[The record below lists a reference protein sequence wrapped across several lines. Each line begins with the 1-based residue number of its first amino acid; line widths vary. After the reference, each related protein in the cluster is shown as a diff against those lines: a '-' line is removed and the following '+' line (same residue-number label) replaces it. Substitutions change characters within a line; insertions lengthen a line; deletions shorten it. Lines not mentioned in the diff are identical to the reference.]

1 MLIRFRVSNFR
12 SLRDE
17 QELSLVANSRE
28 GREDVVHH
36 EGTGLDLVRV
46 AAIYGP
52 NAAGKS
58 NVLKALQFMQGA
70 VRGSHRAWNPEGAV
84 PREPFL
90 LNADQQGEPSLLQI
104 DFLLNEVRYEYGFR
118 LDSKQ
123 IVEEWLRAFPA
134 GRRQVWFHRDATV
147 AEPFTFGKQLKG
159 GNRTLAALTRHNS
172 LFLSVAAENN
182 HQALMP
188 IYAWIA
194 GQIRT
199 HVPFDLRMGSI
210 ATRLKAAAVDSSR
223 LVEFMRL
230 ADLGIV
236 NFELHDELTEI
247 NASGPPE
254 LLRSLGIEDNKLSRP
269 KLKFL
274 HLAADKAIPLPF
286 ESESRGTQ
294 AWLSIGVALLSALA
308 EGNVLCVDE
317 LDASLHPRLALE
329 IIKIF
334 QDPKRNPKGAQL
346 LFNTHDAT
354 LLGNLLDEPPLH
366 RDQIWF
372 VEKDDEGATHLY
384 PLTDFKPRKDENLE
398 RGYLQGRYG
407 AIPFLASQ
415 PVE

>member
-17 QELSLVANSRE
+17 QELSLVATSRD
-28 GREDVVHH
+28 REDVVHH
-36 EGTGLDLVRV
+36 EETGLDLVRV
-46 AAIYGP
+46 VAIYGP

-58 NVLKALQFMQGA
+58 NVLNALQFMQDA
-70 VRGSHRAWNPEGAV
+70 VRSSHRVWSPEGPV

-90 LNADQQGEPSLLQI
+90 LNARHQGEPSLLQI
-104 DFLLNEVRYEYGFR
+104 DFLLDDVRYQYGFR

-123 IVEEWLRAFPA
+123 IVEEWLHAFPT
-134 GRRQVWFHRDATV
+134 GRRQVWFHRDATL
-147 AEPFTFGKQLKG
+147 AEPFTFGKQMKG

-188 IYAWIA
+188 VYAWIS
-194 GQIRT
+194 GQITIHR
-199 HVPFDLRMGSI
+199 PFDPYDI
-210 ATRLKAAAVDSSR
+210 ASVARRLKAVATDGSR

-230 ADLGIV
+230 ADLGIE
-236 NFELHDELTEI
+236 NLELHDEPVPALTLRLF
-247 NASGPPE
+247 E
-254 LLRSLGIEDNKLSRP
+254 LAGLDTFDFAQKRIE
-269 KLKFL
+269 FL
-274 HLAADKAIPLPF
+274 HRTTDGTIALPLA
-286 ESESRGTQ
+286 SESRGTQ
-294 AWLSIGVALLSALA
+294 AWLSIGIALLDTVAA
-308 EGNVLCVDE
+308 GYVLCVDE

-334 QDPKRNPKGAQL
+334 QDPKRNPNGAQL
-346 LFNTHDAT
+346 IFNTHDAT

-407 AIPFLASQ
+407 AIPFLAPQ
-415 PVE
+415 PAE